1 MLYIYV
7 IYIYVLHILYIRYML
22 YVSKPPP
29 TSHLL
34 IFGWVGHVLGDVL
47 HRVAHGLWWVLLMLT
62 TEARRIGRGMVA
74 VAEGLLPATW
84 ARNDTMP
91 WTTSM

>member
-1 MLYIYV
+1 MLHDAIG
-7 IYIYVLHILYIRYML
+7 ML
-22 YVSKPPP
+22 NPH

-84 ARNDTMP
+84 TEAICIHLSVKWSRVAT
-91 WTTSM
+91 

>member
-1 MLYIYV
+1 MCQ
-7 IYIYVLHILYIRYML
+7 
-22 YVSKPPP
+22 P

-84 ARNDTMP
+84 TL
-91 WTTSM
+91 